1 VRASVYFGSGLI
13 LVAAVGNA
21 AAFCQTQQPVTRPEF
36 GVASVK
42 PHASGDNR
50 AYVQASEG
58 RLAMAN
64 FSLKQL
70 ILFAYNVLNNQV
82 SGIQAWMDSHHFD
95 IKATTERAP
104 TVKQL
109 EGADAAGTP

>member
-1 VRASVYFGSGLI
+1 
-13 LVAAVGNA
+13 
-21 AAFCQTQQPVTRPEF
+21 
-36 GVASVK
+36 
-42 PHASGDNR
+42 
-50 AYVQASEG
+50 
-58 RLAMAN
+58 MAN